1 MREDEVVLF
10 DIERVGFARRVRR
23 ACVACEWWNTIETIH
38 AVTLTIV
45 KQVFVKHEDLIG
57 R

>member
-1 MREDEVVLF
+1 MES
-10 DIERVGFARRVRR
+10 VGFARRVRR
-23 ACVACEWWNTIETIH
+23 AFVACEWWNTIETTH

-45 KQVFVKHEDLIG
+45 EQVFVKHEDLIG